1 VTRRLGEVSDI
12 ALRDAKVTIAVVCRG
27 NEQEDAV
34 SDEPEGMTAID
45 AVAFVT
51 LSEGL
56 RDAFARLGSHELT
69 EDQRGRWQRRLLAIT
84 NAAQRDLPRAQ
95 AQLDRYDADWTR
107 EVG

>member
-1 VTRRLGEVSDI
+1 MT
-12 ALRDAKVTIAVVCRG
+12 
-27 NEQEDAV
+27 
-34 SDEPEGMTAID
+34 DEPDVATSID

-56 RDAFARLGSHELT
+56 RHAFTRVGSADLT
-69 EDQRGRWQRRLLAIT
+69 DDQRGRWQRRLLSIT